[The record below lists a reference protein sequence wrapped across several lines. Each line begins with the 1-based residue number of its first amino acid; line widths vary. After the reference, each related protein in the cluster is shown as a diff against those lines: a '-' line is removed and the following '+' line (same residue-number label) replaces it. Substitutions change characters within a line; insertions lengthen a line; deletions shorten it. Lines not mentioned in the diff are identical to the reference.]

1 MSAIQS
7 CVVQNNRRKAI
18 FHKTEANVTALNI
31 AIIFLQKVKVIT
43 RAASSGGF

>member
-7 CVVQNNRRKAI
+7 SFVQNNRKQAI
-18 FHKTEANVTALNI
+18 FHKTEANVTALNVE
-31 AIIFLQKVKVIT
+31 IIFLQKGKVIT